1 MSKDLT
7 KLIAESSNKLT
18 KMFEENKPYNEIL
31 EQSKI
36 LDKYISEFYSKNK
49 KAGK

>member
-1 MSKDLT
+1 MNREEKDRLEEIL
-7 KLIAESSNKLT
+7 KE
-18 KMFEENKPYNEIL
+18 MFEENKPYNEIL

-49 KAGK
+49 KSR